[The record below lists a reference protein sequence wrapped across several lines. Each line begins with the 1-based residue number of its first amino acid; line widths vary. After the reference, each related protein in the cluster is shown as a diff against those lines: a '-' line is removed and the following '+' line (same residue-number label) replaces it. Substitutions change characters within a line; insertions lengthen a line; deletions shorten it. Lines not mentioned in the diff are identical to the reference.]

1 MNPTRPPQVLIA
13 GAGPTGLVLALCLTR
28 HGVPVRIIDND
39 SGPGFASRAIA
50 LHARTLEFYAQLG
63 IADEVVARGLKMD
76 RIHLRRSGK
85 SFAEISL
92 KDMGH
97 SLSSYPFMLDFPQ
110 DDHEQFLVET
120 LKKAGVEVDWNVT
133 FKTLTQRDT
142 AVRAVLDKAGT
153 EEICDFDYLCGC
165 DGARSQVRKVLNIN
179 FPGGT
184 YEQLFYVADVRTNT
198 VHVTDGLLNLG
209 KAKFAFMMPV
219 RSSGMHRLIGFVPH
233 VLEDKVDL
241 SFEDIR
247 PSVEDLLRVKIA
259 DVNWFSTY
267 RVHHRVAETF
277 RDGRCFIAGDAGHV
291 HSPAGGQGMNTG
303 IGDAVNLSWKLAHVL
318 QGRAPSSLLDTYEAE
333 RIPFARTLV
342 ATTDRAFRGL
352 ASTGIGGRLFR
363 TLILPYLVPRLM
375 RSAAFR
381 SLAFRTVSQ
390 IRIAYRASALS
401 EGRAGRVQGG
411 HRLPWVA
418 FEGGDN
424 FAALKSL
431 DWQVH
436 VYGRASA
443 AFLSGAAAM
452 NLPVHQFNWSTAAKS
467 AGLQQ
472 DAVYLIRPDGH
483 IAVASQKQDATRLQ
497 DYAVR
502 RGLVLGAQN
511 LG

>member
-1 MNPTRPPQVLIA
+1 MNHTRPPQVLIV
-13 GAGPTGLVLALCLTR
+13 GAGPTGLVLALCLT
-28 HGVPVRIIDND
+28 HNGVPVRIIDND

-63 IADEVVARGLKMD
+63 IADEVIARGIKMD
-76 RIHLRRSGK
+76 RIHLRRSGE

-92 KDMGH
+92 KDMGR
-97 SLSSYPFMLDFPQ
+97 SLSPYPFMLDFPQ
-110 DDHEQFLVET
+110 DDHEQFLVEI
-120 LKKAGVEVDWNVT
+120 LKQAGVEADWNVT
-133 FKTLTQRDT
+133 LKTLAQNE
-142 AVRAVLDKAGT
+142 AGVRAVLDNAGT
-153 EEICDFDYLCGC
+153 EEVCDAAYLCGC
-165 DGARSQVRKVLNIN
+165 DGARSRVRQALNIN

-184 YEQLFYVADVRTNT
+184 YEQLFYVADVTTNSSYS
-198 VHVTDGLLNLG
+198 TDGRLNLG
-209 KAKFAFMMPV
+209 ATDFAFMMPV
-219 RSSGMHRLIGFVPH
+219 RSSGTHRLVGIVSSELAG
-233 VLEDKVDL
+233 KADL
-241 SFEDIR
+241 NFEDLR
-247 PSVEDLLRVKIA
+247 PSIELLLRVKITN
-259 DVNWFSTY
+259 VNWFSTY
-267 RVHHRVAETF
+267 HVHHRVAEKF
-277 RDGRCFIAGDAGHV
+277 KDGRCFIAGDAGHV

-363 TLILPYLVPRLM
+363 TRILPYVLPLLT

-381 SLAFRTVSQ
+381 LLAFRTVSQ
-390 IRIAYRASALS
+390 IRIAYRASKLS

-411 HRLPWVA
+411 HRLPWVP
-418 FEGGDN
+418 FERGDN
-424 FAALKSL
+424 FAALKSF

-443 AFLSGAAAM
+443 DFLEGASAM
-452 NLPVHQFNWSTAAKS
+452 KLPVHQFEWSTTAKT

-472 DAVYLIRPDGH
+472 NAIYLIRPDGH
-483 IAVASQKQDATRLQ
+483 IALASQKQDATRLQ